1 MDVMRAEAEV
11 SKRDQDLT
19 VARTSLQLQE
29 LLIKNALTK
38 SLDDPVLEAVPVV
51 PVDRFESVET
61 QMTAAVQDLI
71 AAALHDR
78 PELAESDVDLANRQI
93 SGKAARN
100 ALLPSLALVGFYGGS
115 GLAGPL
121 NPIYSLPTPNSSNV
135 PIDYSRLWPC
145 FQQLFLPTTTSVEP

>member
-38 SLDDPVLEAVPVV
+38 SLDDPVLEAMPVV

-61 QMTAAVQDLI
+61 QSATRAIQDLI
-71 AAALHDR
+71 TEALRDR
-78 PELAESDVDLANRQI
+78 PELNESDVDLVNRQI

-121 NPIYSLPTPNSSNV
+121 IRFTTCRRRILPT
-135 PIDYSRLWPC
+135 
-145 FQQLFLPTTTSVEP
+145 FQRITQEPGRMPSTIPLRITISG

>member
-51 PVDRFESVET
+51 PTDRLESVET
-61 QMTAAVQDLI
+61 PGRAKRFRTSSPKRCVTAL
-71 AAALHDR
+71 
-78 PELAESDVDLANRQI
+78 N
-93 SGKAARN
+93 
-100 ALLPSLALVGFYGGS
+100 LPSLML
-115 GLAGPL
+115 
-121 NPIYSLPTPNSSNV
+121 T
-135 PIDYSRLWPC
+135 W
-145 FQQLFLPTTTSVEP
+145 

>member
-61 QMTAAVQDLI
+61 QMLRKRCRI
-71 AAALHDR
+71 
-78 PELAESDVDLANRQI
+78 
-93 SGKAARN
+93 
-100 ALLPSLALVGFYGGS
+100 
-115 GLAGPL
+115 
-121 NPIYSLPTPNSSNV
+121 
-135 PIDYSRLWPC
+135 
-145 FQQLFLPTTTSVEP
+145 